1 MSKIG
6 RIQVPSFPISV
17 QILMCISQTLM
28 LKKRKNK
35 GVFLS
40 EFYDVITGSWM
51 TAGIGSALGKEA
63 RIS

>member
-1 MSKIG
+1 MSNIG

-17 QILMCISQTLM
+17 QILMCISQTLI

-51 TAGIGSALGKEA
+51 AAGNGTG
-63 RIS
+63 

>member
-1 MSKIG
+1 MSNVG

-17 QILMCISQTLM
+17 QILMCISRTLI

-35 GVFLS
+35 GAFLS

-51 TAGIGSALGKEA
+51 AAGNGTG
-63 RIS
+63 